1 MQRTSCCLCGGAKIS
16 MTTSGSTFTEDEY
29 KTRTY
34 EDLSSEFQK
43 LYSQVVRAYQLIPQ
57 MYNRLTLVDR
67 LSHIEAM
74 LKMANDH
81 KHLPGFS
88 DRNVRRYLPSH
99 NPNIPRQ
106 VRTSRPKNSGTISVD
121 NPKLSMS
128 EHKQNELI
136 NASKS
141 THIEISSCT
150 DMDYDVTKISPL
162 QLDKRGQI
170 VSPPSSSP
178 TTTSKSTIDHPSSRS
193 DNSNQVQNDN
203 HLHFEFGLPVQ
214 EVLRHLIPGIPGIIT
229 KEDNERQIW
238 FSGILDKS
246 TCQVISATVG
256 RITLS

>member
-1 MQRTSCCLCGGAKIS
+1 MQRTGCCSWGGARIP
-16 MTTSGSTFTEDEY
+16 MTTSGPAFTEDEY

-43 LYSQVVRAYQLIPQ
+43 LYPQAVRAHQLIPQ

-67 LSHIEAM
+67 LSHKEAM

-81 KHLPGFS
+81 KHLLGFS
-88 DRNVRRYLPSH
+88 DRNVRRYLPSY
-99 NPNIPRQ
+99 NPNRPRR
-106 VRTSRPKNSGTISVD
+106 VRTRRPKNSATISVD

-136 NASKS
+136 NASTS
-141 THIEISSCT
+141 THIETSSST

-170 VSPPSSSP
+170 ASPPSP
-178 TTTSKSTIDHPSSRS
+178 TRTSKSTIDHPSSPS

-203 HLHFEFGLPVQ
+203 HSHFEFGLPVQ
-214 EVLRHLIPGIPGIIT
+214 EVLRRLIPGIPGIIT
-229 KEDNERQIW
+229 KEDNEKQIW

-256 RITLS
+256 RITSS

>member
-1 MQRTSCCLCGGAKIS
+1 MLHPTVPRIMNALINAENRILGKIEDHATVKKTWHSLAVEHLLSNTRASHSRFIQR
-16 MTTSGSTFTEDEY
+16 
-29 KTRTY
+29 
-34 EDLSSEFQK
+34 
-43 LYSQVVRAYQLIPQ
+43 
-57 MYNRLTLVDR
+57 
-67 LSHIEAM
+67 
-74 LKMANDH
+74 
-81 KHLPGFS
+81 PGFRS
-88 DRNVRRYLPSH
+88 RYT
-99 NPNIPRQ
+99 
-106 VRTSRPKNSGTISVD
+106 VCTISVD
-121 NPKLSMS
+121 NPKLRKS

-141 THIEISSCT
+141 THIEISSST

-170 VSPPSSSP
+170 VSPSPSSPP
-178 TTTSKSTIDHPSSRS
+178 TRTSKSTIDHPSSPS

>member
-1 MQRTSCCLCGGAKIS
+1 
-16 MTTSGSTFTEDEY
+16 MTTFGPAFTEDEY

-34 EDLSSEFQK
+34 DDLSSEFQK
-43 LYSQVVRAYQLIPQ
+43 LYPQAVRAHQLIPQ

-67 LSHIEAM
+67 LSHKEAM
-74 LKMANDH
+74 LKIAYDH
-81 KHLPGFS
+81 KHLSGFS
-88 DRNVRRYLPSH
+88 DRNVRRYLPSY
-99 NPNIPRQ
+99 NPNRPRR
-106 VRTSRPKNSGTISVD
+106 VRTRRPKNSATISVD

-141 THIEISSCT
+141 THIETPSST

-170 VSPPSSSP
+170 VSPPSPPSP
-178 TTTSKSTIDHPSSRS
+178 PTRTSKSTIDHPSSPS

-229 KEDNERQIW
+229 KEGNERQIW

>member
-1 MQRTSCCLCGGAKIS
+1 

-57 MYNRLTLVDR
+57 MYNRLTIVDR
-67 LSHIEAM
+67 LSHKEAM
-74 LKMANDH
+74 LKIANDH

-88 DRNVRRYLPSH
+88 DRNVRRYLPSY
-99 NPNIPRQ
+99 NPNRPRR
-106 VRTSRPKNSGTISVD
+106 VRTPRPKNSATISVD

-136 NASKS
+136 NASTS
-141 THIEISSCT
+141 TRIETSSST

-170 VSPPSSSP
+170 VSPSSSSSPPP
-178 TTTSKSTIDHPSSRS
+178 TTTSKSTIDHPSSPS
-193 DNSNQVQNDN
+193 DNSNQVQNDKNDN
-203 HLHFEFGLPVQ
+203 HLHFEFGLPVH
-214 EVLRHLIPGIPGIIT
+214 EVLRRLIPGIPGIIT
-229 KEDNERQIW
+229 KEDNEKQIW
-238 FSGILDKS
+238 FSGIFDKS

-256 RITLS
+256 RTTLS

>member
-1 MQRTSCCLCGGAKIS
+1 
-16 MTTSGSTFTEDEY
+16 MTTPGSTFTEDEY

-34 EDLSSEFQK
+34 EDLSLEFQK
-43 LYSQVVRAYQLIPQ
+43 LYPQAVRAYQLIPQ

-67 LSHIEAM
+67 LSHKEAK

-99 NPNIPRQ
+99 NPNIPHR
-106 VRTSRPKNSGTISVD
+106 VRTPRPKNSATISVD

-141 THIEISSCT
+141 TRIETSSST

-162 QLDKRGQI
+162 QLDKRGRI
-170 VSPPSSSP
+170 APTPPPPP
-178 TTTSKSTIDHPSSRS
+178 TMTSKSTIDHPSSPS

-203 HLHFEFGLPVQ
+203 HSHFEFSLPAH
-214 EVLRHLIPGIPGIIT
+214 EVLGDLIPGIPDIIT
-229 KEDNERQIW
+229 KGHNEKQIW
-238 FSGILDKS
+238 FSVILDKS
-246 TCQVISATVG
+246 TDQVISATVG
-256 RITLS
+256 RIYRKTT

>member
-1 MQRTSCCLCGGAKIS
+1 

-57 MYNRLTLVDR
+57 MYNRLTIVDR
-67 LSHIEAM
+67 LSHKEAI

-99 NPNIPRQ
+99 NPNIPHRI
-106 VRTSRPKNSGTISVD
+106 RTPRPKNSATISVD

-128 EHKQNELI
+128 EHKQNEII
-136 NASKS
+136 NASIS
-141 THIEISSCT
+141 THIETSSST

-162 QLDKRGQI
+162 QLDKRGRIAQTPP
-170 VSPPSSSP
+170 SPPPP
-178 TTTSKSTIDHPSSRS
+178 TMTSKSTIDHPSSPS
-193 DNSNQVQNDN
+193 DNSNQVENDKNDN
-203 HLHFEFGLPVQ
+203 HSHFEFGLPVQ
-214 EVLRHLIPGIPGIIT
+214 EVLRRLIPGIPGIIT
-229 KEDNERQIW
+229 KEDNEKQIW

-256 RITLS
+256 RITFS